1 MKKIVISLVLSL
13 FILPLTAQAA
23 SISIIN
29 DQTSGGGTVVNGS
42 GATAAT
48 ANHNDI
54 VGAFSDTWVVDV
66 DPAGD
71 VFSLATS
78 NFFSDF
84 NVEYSLDG
92 VNFFDYNDVVEVAG
106 QFSIKDLSLQNISG
120 FTLRIFGTLD
130 GRFTSGGYNVSV
142 EGTDVSSV
150 PVPAAAWLF
159 GSALMGLVGFSRRKS
174 SVDA

>member
-1 MKKIVISLVLSL
+1 MKKIFISLVLSL
-13 FILPLTAQAA
+13 FVLPLTAQAA

-29 DQTSGGGTVVNGS
+29 DQTSGGGTVTNGS
-42 GATAAT
+42 GVSAAT

-54 VGAFSDTWVVDV
+54 VSDFSDTWVVDV

-92 VNFFDYNDVVEVAG
+92 VNFFSYNDVTEVAG
-106 QFSIKDLSLQNISG
+106 QFSIKDLSLQNITG

-142 EGTDVSSV
+142 EGADVSSV

-174 SVDA
+174 SVAA

>member
-1 MKKIVISLVLSL
+1 
-13 FILPLTAQAA
+13 
-23 SISIIN
+23 
-29 DQTSGGGTVVNGS
+29 
-42 GATAAT
+42 
-48 ANHNDI
+48 
-54 VGAFSDTWVVDV
+54 
-66 DPAGD
+66 
-71 VFSLATS
+71 LATS

-84 NVEYSLDG
+84 NVAYSLDG

-174 SVDA
+174 SVAA

>member
-1 MKKIVISLVLSL
+1 MKKIFISLVLSL

-23 SISIIN
+23 SISIVN
-29 DQTSGGGTVVNGS
+29 DQTSGGGIVTNGS

-54 VGAFSDTWVVDV
+54 TGAFSDTWIVDV

-84 NVEYSLDG
+84 SVEYSLDG
-92 VNFFDYNDVVEVAG
+92 VNFF
-106 QFSIKDLSLQNISG
+106 S
-120 FTLRIFGTLD
+120 
-130 GRFTSGGYNVSV
+130 
-142 EGTDVSSV
+142 
-150 PVPAAAWLF
+150 
-159 GSALMGLVGFSRRKS
+159 
-174 SVDA
+174 